1 MVSFAGSNEEED
13 DLALALRLSQLS
25 SDAFDKKVVQLHRE
39 GLASAERTSRP
50 ATPRRDR
57 EGDLTLDLDAPRQYH
72 GTAEEQRTPLH
83 SIRSAGGEASQT
95 TPGNDDLELAL
106 RLSQLP
112 VDLFD
117 EQVEVLNQQTQ
128 SQTVD
133 QDSLPSLLT
142 EMSLSEVQVSLSL
155 CLI

>member
-50 ATPRRDR
+50 ATDR

-83 SIRSAGGEASQT
+83 SIRSAGGEASQI